1 MKKLLRLV
9 LLPALIGA
17 LIVEASIIGPGLW
30 RPVAT
35 DIRLTD
41 DGAMAS
47 QGSVCVPT
55 TGTVSGLTFA
65 QDINTAFDALQ
76 SMNSGAAS
84 PTNNCSGA
92 PALGMLWLDTVNS
105 LLKVYD
111 GSTTWV
117 TIGKV
122 DATNHIWVPPVGG
135 GSGTV
140 TAAATTDLCATA
152 NKESFLTV
160 SGATGITSFGS
171 SCVTGTIKYL
181 TFSGAPAI
189 TYNAA
194 SMILT
199 SGVSQT
205 MAAGYNLAA
214 IYLGGGNWR
223 VPWITKA
230 DGTALA
236 TTGLLSKSGGT
247 MTGAYIEAVSALT
260 DGATPALDASLGNI
274 FTLIAAGDRTIAVP
288 TNPTSGQKI
297 VIRHLASGADR
308 TLSLNTG
315 AGGFRY
321 GTTITGLT
329 ITTSGKYDYI
339 GAIYNSTSNFW
350 DVVAYSKNF

>member
-1 MKKLLRLV
+1 MKKLARY
-9 LLPALIGA
+9 LLAVFA
-17 LIVEASIIGPGLW
+17 IVGMAAGLAQFF
-30 RPVAT
+30 PSSY
-35 DIRLTD
+35 IRLG
-41 DGAMAS
+41 DGVQAS

-65 QDINTAFDALQ
+65 QNINTAFDALQ

-117 TIGKV
+117 TVGKV

-135 GSGTV
+135 GSGSI

-160 SGATGITSFGS
+160 AGATGITSFGS
-171 SCVTGTIKYL
+171 SCTTGQVKYL
-181 TFSGAPAI
+181 TFSAGPAI

-194 SMILT
+194 SMILPT
-199 SGVSQT
+199 GASVT
-205 MAAGYNLAA
+205 VAANYNLAA
-214 IYLGGGNWR
+214 VYLGASNWR
-223 VPWITKA
+223 VLWITKA

-236 TTGLLSKSGGT
+236 TTGLLATSGGT
-247 MTGAYIEAVSALT
+247 MTGAFIEAVSVLT
-260 DGATPALDASLGNI
+260 DGATPALNAALGNV
-274 FTLIAAGDRTIAVP
+274 FTLTAAGDRTIAVP
-288 TNPTSGQKI
+288 TNAVSGQKI

-315 AGGFRY
+315 AGGFRF
-321 GTTITGLT
+321 GTTITALT
-329 ITTSGKYDYI
+329 ITTSAKTDYI
-339 GAIYNSTSNFW
+339 GAIYNAADSKW
-350 DVVAYSKNF
+350 DVVAYAKGF